1 MADAVNVSDL
11 DHLWDPKATPLFTVK
26 PPEWVATYLPR
37 YCQSVSD
44 RADSDCRGL
53 ALTVRELQREGF
65 WQRIFPDWET
75 CCQALFKRPAAWV
88 EQVVEGVRVLHSQ
101 GHQGEIPRGAAIA
114 AAAEAHAA
122 ATLADRRGFNPA
134 HRPSSQPEVKPDNI
148 SLNDKG
154 FGTSAAYLAARLK
167 KAGRDDLLEQIGPGK
182 LHRSVRSAAIEAGII
197 KPVPTI
203 RLVEDLA
210 KVAAGIRKHLTAEQ
224 VQQLVVELT
233 GGQP

>member
-88 EQVVEGVRVLHSQ
+88 EQVVEGVRVLHAQ
-101 GHQGEIPRGAAIA
+101 GHNGPISRAQAVAAQEHAQQMLSLESPRFAGEG
-114 AAAEAHAA
+114 
-122 ATLADRRGFNPA
+122 NP
-134 HRPSSQPEVKPDNI
+134 HGNRDNI
-148 SLNDKG
+148 TVRSHG
-154 FGTSAAYLAARLK
+154 EGGTSAGYLAARLK
-167 KAGRDDLLEQIGPGK
+167 KAGRDDLLDQIGPGK
-182 LHRSVRSAAIEAGII
+182 PHRSVRSAAIAAGIV

>member
-101 GHQGEIPRGAAIA
+101 GHEGEITDKQAFEALKTHGGDRRSEAFQAHQEEHADQPSERSMKYGETASYLKARLRRDSPEVADALERGEFRSARAAAIA
-114 AAAEAHAA
+114 A
-122 ATLADRRGFNPA
+122 
-134 HRPSSQPEVKPDNI
+134 
-148 SLNDKG
+148 
-154 FGTSAAYLAARLK
+154 
-167 KAGRDDLLEQIGPGK
+167 
-182 LHRSVRSAAIEAGII
+182 GII
-197 KPVPTI
+197 RPVPTI
-203 RLVEDLA
+203 RLVDDPT
-210 KVAAGIRKHLTAEQ
+210 KVAAAICSRTDQSKALAIARAIIAAAGE
-224 VQQLVVELT
+224 
-233 GGQP
+233 